1 MILEGNAVVTG
12 GSSGIGLAIAKS
24 LAAEGMRLHLVGRSQ
39 DKLDEA
45 VATVSSTGGEVLAHS
60 LDLTNDSEVARFCD
74 ELRGDL
80 DGLELLI
87 HSAGTV
93 KVGPVRELEVASLD
107 EQYRLNLR
115 APYLL
120 TQSLLPLLESAQG
133 QIVFINS
140 GAGLNA
146 NATWSQYAATKH
158 GLKALA
164 DSLRGELGASGVRV
178 ISVYPGRTASP
189 MQQSVREMEGQA
201 YKPDDFI
208 QPEDIAQQLLSALK
222 MARSAVVTDLVIRP
236 A

>member
-1 MILEGNAVVTG
+1 MTGNAVITG

-24 LAAEGMRLHLVGRSQ
+24 LVAEGMRVHLLGRSQ
-39 DKLDEA
+39 AKLDKA
-45 VATVSSTGGEVLAHS
+45 VSDLNGDAVAHS
-60 LDLTNDSEVARFCD
+60 LDLTNDGELERFCRD
-74 ELRGDL
+74 LKEELGQ
-80 DGLELLI
+80 LELLV

-93 KVGPVRELEVASLD
+93 ELGPVRELSVTSLD

-115 APYLL
+115 APYAL
-120 TQSLLPLLESAQG
+120 TQHLLPLLEKAEG

-146 NATWSQYAATKH
+146 NASWSQYAATKH

-164 DSLRGELGASGVRV
+164 DSLRAEVSGSGMRV

-189 MQQSVREMEGQA
+189 MQQSVREMEGQD
-201 YKPDDFI
+201 YTPDAFI
-208 QPEDIAQQLLSALK
+208 QPDDIAQQLLSALN

-236 A
+236 S